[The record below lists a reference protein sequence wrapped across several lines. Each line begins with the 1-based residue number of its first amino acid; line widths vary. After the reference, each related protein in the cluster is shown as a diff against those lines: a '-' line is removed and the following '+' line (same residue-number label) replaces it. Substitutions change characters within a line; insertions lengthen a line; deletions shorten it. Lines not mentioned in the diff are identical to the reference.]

1 MTRSTY
7 IFATTAT
14 AVAALLINIGP
25 SHADTAQELALLRQQ
40 MAVMMER
47 LAELEA
53 KQAQINAEQAK
64 ANQWKMTVET
74 RQTELETQQQQAA
87 TAAIP
92 DLANLPV
99 VRGGET
105 PGSFVLPGTNTE
117 IKIGG
122 YVKADFIYD
131 LNQDVGDFFVPELID
146 TDPAASDE
154 EAFSFHARQSRLNVA
169 TRTPSDLGE
178 ISTLIEAD
186 FVGDAAFGEAFSNS
200 FDFRLRHAVL
210 DVGPFKLGQFWSVFT
225 PLEAY
230 PSTVDFQ
237 GPAGIPFQ
245 RQAQARYT
253 LNPTDKLTLAVA
265 VENPET
271 TATLSTDTGPFGS
284 ITTSTPVGGLGT
296 ISFDETPDFTAA
308 ATYQT
313 PRGPVKL
320 ATVLRTLSTSGSDS
334 NAFGYGVNLSTA
346 LDLTD
351 STKLQAQG
359 TYGDGVGRYII
370 NGFGLGAFQQ
380 ADGDLD
386 AIEAYG
392 LSAFINQR
400 LSPTWNA
407 QIGYGR
413 YEVLDNLPIPAS
425 LKDVQTV
432 HASLFFRPVQK
443 LTFGAELIYGE
454 RTDQSGADDEAFRL
468 QTSAQVNF

>member
-1 MTRSTY
+1 MTNSTRF
-7 IFATTAT
+7 FAPTAT
-14 AVAALLINIGP
+14 AVAALIATASP
-25 SHADTAQELALLRQQ
+25 MRADTAEELALLRQQ
-40 MAVMMER
+40 LAVMMER

-53 KQAQINAEQAK
+53 KQAQAD
-64 ANQWKMTVET
+64 QWKTTVET
-74 RQTELETQQQQAA
+74 RQAALEQAA
-87 TAAIP
+87 PAAP
-92 DLANLPV
+92 APV
-99 VRGGET
+99 DSDAFVRAGEA
-105 PGSFVLPGTNTE
+105 PGSFILPGTNTE
-117 IKIGG
+117 FKIGG

-131 LNQDVGDFFVPELID
+131 LNEDTGDFFVPELID
-146 TDPAASDE
+146 TGPGADE
-154 EAFSFHARQSRLNVA
+154 EAFSFHARQSRLSVT
-169 TRTPSDLGE
+169 TRTPSDIGD

-186 FVGDAAFGEAFSNS
+186 FIGDAAFGEAFSNS

-230 PSTVDFQ
+230 PTTIDFQ

-253 LNPTDKLTLAVA
+253 FSPTDKLTLAVA

-284 ITTSTPVGGLGT
+284 ITSSTPVGGLGT

-320 ATVLRTLSTSGSDS
+320 ATVLRTLSTSGTDS

-346 LDLTD
+346 LDLTE
-351 STKLQAQG
+351 STRLQAQG
-359 TYGDGVGRYII
+359 TYGEGVGRYII
-370 NGFGLGAFQQ
+370 NGFGLGAFQE

-400 LSPTWNA
+400 LSPAWNA

-413 YEVLDNLPIPAS
+413 YEVLDDLPIPAS
-425 LKDVQTV
+425 LEDVQTV
-432 HASLFFRPVQK
+432 HASLFFRPVEQ

>member
-1 MTRSTY
+1 MNILRHKLLVTTTLASVLA
-7 IFATTAT
+7 FQGAT
-14 AVAALLINIGP
+14 
-25 SHADTAQELALLRQQ
+25 ADTAEELALLRAQLAL
-40 MAVMMER
+40 MTER

-53 KQAQINAEQAK
+53 KQAQIDARQA
-64 ANQWKMTVET
+64 AADQWKTTVET
-74 RQTELETQQQQAA
+74 RQAALEAA
-87 TAAIP
+87 PPPAAAAP
-92 DLANLPV
+92 APEGGPF
-99 VRGGET
+99 VRAGEA
-105 PGSFVLPGTNTE
+105 PGSFILPGTDTE

-131 LNQDVGDFFVPELID
+131 FNQDVGDFFVPELID
-146 TDPAASDE
+146 TGADVNG
-154 EAFSFHARQSRLNVA
+154 EAFSFHARQSRFNIS
-169 TRTPSDLGE
+169 TRSPSELGE
-178 ISTLIEAD
+178 IKTLIEAD
-186 FVGDAAFGEAFSNS
+186 FIGDAAFGEAFSNS

-253 LNPTDKLTLAVA
+253 MTPTDKLTLAVA

-271 TATLSTDTGPFGS
+271 TATLSTDTGAFGS
-284 ITTSTPVGGLGT
+284 ITSSTPVGGLGT

-320 ATVLRTLSTSGSDS
+320 ATVLRTLSTSGTSS
-334 NAFGYGVNLSTA
+334 NAFGYGVNISSA
-346 LDLTD
+346 IDLTEN
-351 STKLQAQG
+351 TLVQAQG
-359 TYGDGVGRYII
+359 TYGNGVGRYII
-370 NGFGLGAFQQ
+370 NGFGLGAFQE

-392 LSAFINQR
+392 LSIFVNQA
-400 LSPTWNA
+400 LTESLNA
-407 QIGYGR
+407 QVGYGR
-413 YEVLDNLPIPAS
+413 YEVLDDLPIPAS
-425 LKDVQTV
+425 LEEVQTV
-432 HASLFFRPVQK
+432 HASLFYSPVER

-454 RTDQSGADDEAFRL
+454 RTDQSGESDDAFRL
-468 QTSAQVNF
+468 QTSAQVTF